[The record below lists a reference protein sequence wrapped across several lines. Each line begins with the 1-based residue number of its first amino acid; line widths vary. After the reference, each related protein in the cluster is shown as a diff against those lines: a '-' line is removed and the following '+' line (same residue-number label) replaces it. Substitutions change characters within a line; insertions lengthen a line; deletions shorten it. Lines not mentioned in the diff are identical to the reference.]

1 MEPLSTSRI
10 RVLRVT
16 HRTLLALRDFGDSAR
31 RSPHEHQ
38 ESEFLLFKVSVM
50 FELYTDYSVRSS
62 LFLVLN
68 LVVKLGVGRQGRLCL
83 FPSMLRSDLRG
94 RQLRRSMNE

>member
-16 HRTLLALRDFGDSAR
+16 HRTLLALRDFGDSAL

-50 FELYTDYSVRSS
+50 FELYTDYSVRS

-83 FPSMLRSDLRG
+83 FPSMLCSDLHG